1 MNHNSVKSRRLA
13 KLVKMSYDLQA
24 EVTDDDVIFLE
35 KTKENEKQPELKEAL
50 EDLEEFLFP
59 W

>member
-1 MNHNSVKSRRLA
+1 M
-13 KLVKMSYDLQA
+13 
-24 EVTDDDVIFLE
+24 TDDDVIFLE